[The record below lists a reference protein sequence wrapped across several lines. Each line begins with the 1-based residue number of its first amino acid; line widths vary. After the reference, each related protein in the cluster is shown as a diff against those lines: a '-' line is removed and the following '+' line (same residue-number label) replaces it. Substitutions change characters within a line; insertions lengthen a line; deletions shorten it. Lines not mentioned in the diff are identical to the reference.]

1 MKDKDENIPHFFL
14 GGIPTKRGKKT
25 KYSRKN
31 DKKQIYSTVEY
42 YSCALR
48 SLFPIRLSQL
58 PEKFSFVSSVILSIA
73 SNVSLYYSKSSKLKQ
88 RQLTDLLENQ
98 C

>member
-1 MKDKDENIPHFFL
+1 MKTSPISSSEEFL
-14 GGIPTKRGKKT
+14 RNGKKNI
-25 KYSRKN
+25 KSSRKN
-31 DKKQIYSTVEY
+31 EKKQIYSTVEY
-42 YSCALR
+42 NSCALR

>member
-1 MKDKDENIPHFFL
+1 MKTSPISSSEEFLRNGEKKNI
-14 GGIPTKRGKKT
+14 

-42 YSCALR
+42 YSWELR

-73 SNVSLYYSKSSKLKQ
+73 SNVSLNYRKWSKLKQ
-88 RQLTDLLENQ
+88 R
-98 C
+98 

>member
-73 SNVSLYYSKSSKLKQ
+73 SNVSLNYRKWSKLKQ
-88 RQLTDLLENQ
+88 R
-98 C
+98 

>member
-1 MKDKDENIPHFFL
+1 MKTSPISSSEEFL
-14 GGIPTKRGKKT
+14 RNGEKK

-73 SNVSLYYSKSSKLKQ
+73 SNVSLNYRKWSKLKQ
-88 RQLTDLLENQ
+88 R
-98 C
+98 

>member
-14 GGIPTKRGKKT
+14 GGISTKRGKKT

-42 YSCALR
+42 Y
-48 SLFPIRLSQL
+48 I
-58 PEKFSFVSSVILSIA
+58 E
-73 SNVSLYYSKSSKLKQ
+73 YYVH
-88 RQLTDLLENQ
+88 
-98 C
+98 

>member
-1 MKDKDENIPHFFL
+1 MKTSPISSPEEFL
-14 GGIPTKRGKKT
+14 RNGKKNI
-25 KYSRKN
+25 KSSRKN
-31 DKKQIYSTVEY
+31 EKKQIYSTVEY
-42 YSCALR
+42 NSRALR